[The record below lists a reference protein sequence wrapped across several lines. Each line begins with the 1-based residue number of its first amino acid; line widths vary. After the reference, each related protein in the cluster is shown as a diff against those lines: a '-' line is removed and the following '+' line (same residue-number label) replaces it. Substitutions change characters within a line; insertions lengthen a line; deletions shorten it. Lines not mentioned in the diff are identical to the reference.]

1 MSDRPVK
8 RTDLKGILLEDLL
21 EMSEQ
26 DFKEELKNRGLTTED
41 LARRFDVALEKATA
55 LALKRLYQQAREEGA
70 GEQTLTPV
78 NVTAAVARVALGRL
92 NEANVPFLLA
102 ARKGRPLNE
111 LPDAEVESLARD
123 LLELGLIKPEDL
135 T

>member
-1 MSDRPVK
+1 MK
-8 RTDLKGILLEDLL
+8 RADLKGILLEDLL

-41 LARRFDVALEKATA
+41 LARRFDAALEKATA
-55 LALKRLYQQAREEGA
+55 SAVKRLYQQAREEDG
-70 GEQTLTPV
+70 GEQPLTAV
-78 NVTAAVARVALGRL
+78 NVTAALARTALGRL

-135 T
+135 A